1 MTRITEIEDRGAAV
15 AWSPE
20 DSLADVI
27 ALGTKVCNHVCFI
40 SLFVRWRENECL

>member
-15 AWSPE
+15 AWSPD

-27 ALGTKVCNHVCFI
+27 ALGTKVSNSTRFI
-40 SLFVRWRENECL
+40 RIFLCLCWLLK